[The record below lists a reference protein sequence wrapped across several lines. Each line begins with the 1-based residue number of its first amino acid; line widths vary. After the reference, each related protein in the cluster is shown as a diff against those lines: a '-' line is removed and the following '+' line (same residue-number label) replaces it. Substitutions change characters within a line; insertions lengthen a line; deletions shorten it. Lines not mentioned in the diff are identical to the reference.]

1 MSPSKVSRKIFLDR
15 IAWVDRMASE
25 IRSLPFTGLESFLS
39 DSRNVW
45 AAESCLR
52 RALEALFDIGRHI
65 FAKGFGL
72 GYSEYR
78 EIAGKLAE
86 YAVLSKEDAALLKI
100 LAGYR
105 NRLVYFYHEIST
117 EELYQICSREL
128 GDVTKIRTAFL
139 GWLDS
144 HPDMV
149 DETF

>member
-65 FAKGFGL
+65 LAKGFGL

-78 EIAGKLAE
+78 EIAVKLAE

-105 NRLVYFYHEIST
+105 NRLVHFYHEIST
-117 EELYQICSREL
+117 EELYQICSQEL

-144 HPDMV
+144 HPDMA
-149 DETF
+149 DGSL